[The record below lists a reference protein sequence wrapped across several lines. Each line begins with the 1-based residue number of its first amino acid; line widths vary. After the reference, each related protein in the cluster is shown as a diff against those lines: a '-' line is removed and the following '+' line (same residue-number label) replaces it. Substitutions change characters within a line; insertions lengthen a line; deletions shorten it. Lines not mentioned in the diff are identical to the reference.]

1 MSLNGL
7 PVEVILE
14 IVRHL
19 ESCRDMNAF
28 LRVNRGLH
36 SLLDDELYV
45 KNIKQQN
52 SVALI
57 WAAERGRPNTVRRFL
72 ALGANPNAQLN
83 TPFGGRRT
91 ALHGAARKG
100 HFRIVQILLDYGAD
114 PRVEDAS
121 TKTPLCE
128 ALCAGH
134 ERVARQLARHTKDFP
149 SFIAIRNM
157 FLSPVHVAARLHK
170 YNSIRWLVD
179 AGQDINQANS
189 QGKTALHFVLSS
201 GMTGDDTLRVAMA
214 LVDMGATFGCGPHCM
229 PDEAATRAR
238 NSRLASPEPLVRCF
252 FERISCRCGIET
264 MEKFVEKR
272 ETSKSYKGWYNVDTV
287 AKTRMALLGH
297 AI

>member
-1 MSLNGL
+1 MSLISL

-14 IVRHL
+14 IIRHM
-19 ESCRDMNAF
+19 ETCRDMNSF
-28 LRVNRGLH
+28 LRVNRGLN
-36 SLLDDELYV
+36 SLLGDELYI

-52 SVALI
+52 SAALI
-57 WAAERGRPNTVRRFL
+57 WAAERGRPSTVRRFL

-91 ALHGAARKG
+91 ALHAASRKG
-100 HFRIVQILLDYGAD
+100 HFRIVQILLDYGAN

-121 TKTPLCE
+121 TRTPLCE

-157 FLSPVHVAARLHK
+157 ALSPIHVAARLHK
-170 YNSIRWLVD
+170 YNSIRWLIE
-179 AGQDINQANS
+179 AGQDINQTNS

-201 GMTGDDTLRVAMA
+201 GLTGDDTLRVAMA
-214 LVDMGATFGCGPHCM
+214 LVEMGANFGCGSHCA

-238 NSRLASPEPLVRCF
+238 HRGLASPTPLVRCF
-252 FERISCRCGIET
+252 FERISCRCGVET
-264 MEKFVEKR
+264 MTKFLEKR
-272 ETSKSYKGWYNVDTV
+272 KTSKSYKGWYNVDTV
-287 AKTRMALLGH
+287 AKTRIALLGH
-297 AI
+297 AL